1 MAQQEKNRELEVRE
15 EIDAED
21 DLDGWGPV
29 RVRRST
35 IPSAPP
41 DGANCANSKGGAGA
55 GDPASGTEPTQ
66 NKALMT

>member
-1 MAQQEKNRELEVRE
+1 MAQQEKNREEVRE

-21 DLDGWGPV
+21 ELDGWGPV

-41 DGANCANSKGGAGA
+41 DIAKCQSASGAS
-55 GDPASGTEPTQ
+55 DPASGTEPTQ
-66 NKALMT
+66 NKTLMT

>member
-1 MAQQEKNRELEVRE
+1 MAQQEKNQEEVRE

-21 DLDGWGPV
+21 ELDGWGPV

-41 DGANCANSKGGAGA
+41 DGLRAAGS
-55 GDPASGTEPTQ
+55 DPASGTEPTQ
-66 NKALMT
+66 NKTLMT

>member
-1 MAQQEKNRELEVRE
+1 MAQQEKNREIEVRE

-21 DLDGWGPV
+21 ELDGWGPV

-41 DGANCANSKGGAGA
+41 DVVRVAGDS
-55 GDPASGTEPTQ
+55 DPASGTEPTQ
-66 NKALMT
+66 NKTLMT